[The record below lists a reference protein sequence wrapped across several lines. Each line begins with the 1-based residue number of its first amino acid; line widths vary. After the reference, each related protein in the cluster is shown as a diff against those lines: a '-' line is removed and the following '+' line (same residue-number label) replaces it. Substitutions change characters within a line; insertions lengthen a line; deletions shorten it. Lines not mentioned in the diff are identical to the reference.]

1 MIVLFIL
8 MSTLM
13 RKYISGVCRIKTSNK
28 AVQVCEAQL
37 NAVNSVLKENHNLL
51 DSHCDP
57 RLCFQRSYTSNRRP
71 GDNEWSSLQFNNKLK
86 SHHKAKKFGAMS
98 GEDKSNFDAE
108 AFKEANPKVSV
119 GWAASAMRSGDEKKN
134 TTHEG
139 QI

>member
-1 MIVLFIL
+1 MIL
-8 MSTLM
+8 
-13 RKYISGVCRIKTSNK
+13 
-28 AVQVCEAQL
+28 EAR
-37 NAVNSVLKENHNLL
+37 NRENHNLL

-57 RLCFQRSYTSNRRP
+57 RLGFQRSYTSNRRP